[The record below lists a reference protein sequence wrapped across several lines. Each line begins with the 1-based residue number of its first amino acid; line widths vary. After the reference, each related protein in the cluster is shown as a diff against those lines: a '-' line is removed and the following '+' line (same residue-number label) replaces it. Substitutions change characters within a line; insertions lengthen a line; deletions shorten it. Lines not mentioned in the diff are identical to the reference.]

1 MKKSYPR
8 YTLRVSA
15 ELLYKLGYIANFEG
29 RTKNR
34 EIEFIL
40 KKHIDEFERGFGEIP
55 VPADIEE
62 D

>member
-1 MKKSYPR
+1 MKKEFPR

-15 ELLYKLGYIANFEG
+15 ELLYKLGYIADFEG

-40 KKHIDEFERGFGEIP
+40 KKHVNEFERSFGEIP
-55 VPADIEE
+55 LPSDIEE
-62 D
+62 E